1 MENIFL
7 IFWSD
12 VIMRELLEDE
22 LFEICIVVFNFFND
36 EFFFVIWVSL
46 VFSIEDFKVIF
57 LDFFFNI
64 LGSIFIN

>member
-36 EFFFVIWVSL
+36 VFFFVIWVL
-46 VFSIEDFKVIF
+46 LFFSIEDFKVIF

>member
-22 LFEICIVVFNFFND
+22 LFEICVVVFNFFND

-46 VFSIEDFKVIF
+46 VFSIEDFKEIF

>member
-22 LFEICIVVFNFFND
+22 LFEICVVVFNFFKD

-46 VFSIEDFKVIF
+46 VFSIEDFKEIF

>member
-1 MENIFL
+1 
-7 IFWSD
+7 
-12 VIMRELLEDE
+12 MRELLEDE

-36 EFFFVIWVSL
+36 VFFFVIWVSL